1 MSLKGVRAVTE
12 PGTLSLGE
20 NDVIH
25 LGMEGEQYQINARDV
40 RQLLFFGREVP
51 LNRTVRIRNE
61 ADDADETI
69 SIEGHAGLNR
79 SGKAVIVYTREGH
92 YIIPLVSFQRV
103 ARGEAVSAPLLP
115 LMPDHQEG
123 TI

>member
-1 MSLKGVRAVTE
+1 MTE
-12 PGTLSLGE
+12 PGTLALGE
-20 NDVIH
+20 NDVIRLAIDSEH
-25 LGMEGEQYQINARDV
+25 YQINARDV

-51 LNRTVRIRNE
+51 LNRTVRNRNE
-61 ADDADETI
+61 ADEVDDKI
-69 SIEGHAGLNR
+69 SIEGHAALNR
-79 SGKAVIVYTREGH
+79 SGKAVIIYTREGH

>member
-1 MSLKGVRAVTE
+1 MSE

-20 NDVIH
+20 NDVIR
-25 LGMEGEQYQINARDV
+25 LTLEGERYQITSRDV

-51 LNRTVRIRNE
+51 LNRTVRNRNE
-61 ADDADETI
+61 ADDADETV
-69 SIEGHAGLNR
+69 SIEGHAALNR

-92 YIIPLVSFQRV
+92 YLIPLVSFQRV

>member
-1 MSLKGVRAVTE
+1 MSE
-12 PGTLSLGE
+12 PGTLALGE

-25 LGMEGEQYQINARDV
+25 LTLEGERYQITARDV

-51 LNRTVRIRNE
+51 LNRTIRNR
-61 ADDADETI
+61 DVADEAVEKV
-69 SIEGHAGLNR
+69 SIEGHAALNR
-79 SGKAVIVYTREGH
+79 SGKAIIIYTREGH